1 MAVLVATGPALE
13 SPRISQSNSWG
24 AKWHACT
31 HTYIYMWNHFLRYML
46 WPFSTWLLGR
56 LSMWGCHTYLY
67 IYIHTYNGFLKEERL
82 RMEKSTSRYAYLLD
96 WRSKILPKSWQNLQ
110 SSIQKVRAPWRTFLF
125 ADDWF
130 ASLFTLLRASAFPIP
145 SKQSIQLFKLIP
157 EVTMHGNAF
166 K

>member
-31 HTYIYMWNHFLRYML
+31 HTYIYIYGIIFYVICCDLFPH
-46 WPFSTWLLGR
+46 
-56 LSMWGCHTYLY
+56 GCLEDSPCGGAIHIY